1 MGMFAGIIIITLLF
15 SFLLELRQKMG
26 IYSINCLP
34 ACTSCIW
41 VFIIL
46 PLGVGAPAAIV
57 YLGNSSTDYSTLST
71 YIIGFVALL
80 IMIGVSVGAIALN
93 YIFKAIEIERK
104 TKFVVRYMIHQLYL
118 IAVKASEEL
127 LRQIYDQ
134 YLLNG
139 ENILNEA
146 LSKGEVVYWWPIPPK
161 ERDLFHNRILLDAEQ
176 IKNLK
181 TLAET
186 KKLSEIP
193 VSKPEEKNEVK
204 KKVKFCCQCCYDS
217 DDEEEKSLEPNE
229 EPVVPEAQII
239 REENKP
245 KEVIDFRLLI
255 DRIRNTNQEPET
267 YVGGLYVQPYNA
279 IAASNL

>member
-1 MGMFAGIIIITLLF
+1 MSIGGLF
-15 SFLLELRQKMG
+15 LQ
-26 IYSINCLP
+26 
-34 ACTSCIW
+34 
-41 VFIIL
+41 
-46 PLGVGAPAAIV
+46 
-57 YLGNSSTDYSTLST
+57 
-71 YIIGFVALL
+71 
-80 IMIGVSVGAIALN
+80 
-93 YIFKAIEIERK
+93 
-104 TKFVVRYMIHQLYL
+104 
-118 IAVKASEEL
+118 
-127 LRQIYDQ
+127 
-134 YLLNG
+134 
-139 ENILNEA
+139 
-146 LSKGEVVYWWPIPPK
+146 K